1 MGNDTIDNMITA
13 PRNAGSSK
21 AETVRIPYT
30 NTTISTGRIPVE
42 EGFSENPREHREG
55 TNRFPVPTL
64 GYRGRVRKPRITT
77 SRRISKPGLR
87 IYPNSKDIP
96 RVSGGTGTVIPPTPG
111 GTTTDR
117 EARQKR
123 IGGEVPRYVWR

>member
-13 PRNAGSSK
+13 LRNAGLRK

-30 NTTISTGRIPVE
+30 NTTISIGRILVE
-42 EGFSENPREHREG
+42 EGFLENLREHQEG
-55 TNRFPVPTL
+55 TNRFLVLTL

-77 SRRISKPGLR
+77 LRRISKPGLR
-87 IYPNSKDIP
+87 IYSNSKDIP
-96 RVSGGTGTVIPPTPG
+96 RVLGGTGTVILSTPG
-111 GTTTDR
+111 GTMTDR

-123 IGGEVPRYVWR
+123 IGGEVLCYVW